1 MERVL
6 CAKCDAGDLG
16 AFQNYVGMKLTIG
29 PDRFINPAFES
40 CRTGV
45 VYTDVRRRRV
55 AYAYK
60 MIPGLPRIGQRYVLA
75 GVVGCAMASGP
86 PNAIARVAF
95 DEATGYYL
103 CEGGVVFGLR

>member
-1 MERVL
+1 
-6 CAKCDAGDLG
+6 
-16 AFQNYVGMKLTIG
+16 MKLTIG
-29 PDRFINPAFES
+29 PDRFINPADES

-45 VYTDVRRRRV
+45 VYTDIRRRRA

-60 MIPGLPRIGQRYVLA
+60 TMPGMPKIGQRYVVV
-75 GVVGCAMASGP
+75 GVVGCTLGSGP

-103 CEGGVVFGLR
+103 FEGGAVFVLH